1 MFLFMAFGA
10 TNIANLPEAAFPGSI
25 NTANLLFIA
34 AAFGLSL
41 LVNVWIFFRIT
52 GGLFNPA
59 VSFALALAQVISPMR
74 AVLLIVF
81 QILGGITAAALVQCL
96 TPGPLKVSTRLG
108 GGISTSQGILNP
120 CNPR

>member
-10 TNIANLPEAAFPGSI
+10 ANTANLPEATIPEFI
-25 NTANLLFIA
+25 NTANLMFIA

-41 LVNVWIFFRIT
+41 LVNVWIFFRVT

-59 VSFALALAQVISPMR
+59 VSFALALARVISPTR
-74 AVLLIVF
+74 AVLLIIF
-81 QILGGITAAALVQCL
+81 QILGRITAAALIQCL

-108 GGISTSQGILNP
+108 GGISISQGFLGP
-120 CNPR
+120 M